1 MELIQL
7 TSDYEIKPFDC
18 GDPVLNGFLRDE
30 AKPFLETR
38 LARTFVLY
46 DRDEDQIAGFF
57 CLLNDK
63 VSKQDVANSDWRKIK
78 KLFPHS
84 KHFGSYPA
92 VKVGRLAI
100 AVSYRHQ
107 GWGRE
112 ILYIIK
118 QRLLHDPGYSMFRF
132 LTVDAYLESVPF
144 YERNGFRKLAP
155 TREQGDTQAMYFD
168 IKSVMV

>member
-18 GDPVLNGFLRDE
+18 GDAVLNGFLRNE

-57 CLLNDK
+57 C
-63 VSKQDVANSDWRKIK
+63 
-78 KLFPHS
+78 
-84 KHFGSYPA
+84 
-92 VKVGRLAI
+92 
-100 AVSYRHQ
+100 
-107 GWGRE
+107 
-112 ILYIIK
+112 
-118 QRLLHDPGYSMFRF
+118 LLHDPGYSMFRF

-155 TREQGDTQAMYFD
+155 TREQG
-168 IKSVMV
+168 IPK